1 MMQKTEKLQTRDQIV
16 PYLKKSK
23 ASKDVNTFGRWEKG
37 EITTQMA
44 IEEFRKHNLIDR
56 DIDPVSFQIF
66 LAGLGWRRPYDGK
79 KVHKTGEG
87 VESQIFKSELST
99 PTAIQES

>member
-1 MMQKTEKLQTRDQIV
+1 MTQKTDKLHTRDQIV

-79 KVHKTGEG
+79 KQSGKEMERTVC
-87 VESQIFKSELST
+87 ESQLPFE
-99 PTAIQES
+99 TAV